1 MSVPLGY
8 LSYTEYDYTEI
19 NRIRLQKEGLWT
31 TFFLIPVGKNSFV
44 SFNDYAPKVFAYIRQ
59 FYGIDNEEYKHAVT
73 HYIQENIQKSGAFI
87 YYSHDYRY
95 VVKTIKKSDKEKFL
109 YFFVII
115 HHSIDRFYRSFWT
128 IWLKTNTRSSPKSM
142 AYIASNCIE
151 IWLAWLCRY
160 SEEIYLLVMNNFLFY
175 KSRGTFFLS
184 FLFLDGYRLVPE
196 KYDLKVYH

>member
-44 SFNDYAPKVFAYIRQ
+44 FFNDYAPKVFAYIRQ

-109 YFFVII
+109 YFFCDFSSFNR
-115 HHSIDRFYRSFWT
+115 SILPLYLNYLTQNKYTFITKIYGLYSIKLYR
-128 IWLKTNTRSSPKSM
+128 
-142 AYIASNCIE
+142 
-151 IWLAWLCRY
+151 
-160 SEEIYLLVMNNFLFY
+160 
-175 KSRGTFFLS
+175 
-184 FLFLDGYRLVPE
+184 
-196 KYDLKVYH
+196 DLIGMIV